1 MNTPGFN
8 ESRLPPWT
16 DRAKA
21 LLDESVHGLDA
32 ATLSRLNRARQAALA
47 QRGAPRRP
55 GWAWMPAG
63 LATACALLLAVGVW
77 QARMPHTATPT
88 ATPPSTAATQG
99 ASMNA
104 ADLDMIA
111 SDDNLEM
118 MQDLDFYAWLDAQ
131 DQDNNG

>member
-1 MNTPGFN
+1 MNTPGSN

-21 LLDESVHGLDA
+21 LLDESAQGLDGA
-32 ATLSRLNRARQAALA
+32 ALSRLNRARQAALA
-47 QRGAPRRP
+47 QRGARRRP

-77 QARMPHTATPT
+77 HARAPHTPALAVPQPVT
-88 ATPPSTAATQG
+88 AVQG
-99 ASMNA
+99 GTVNA

-111 SDDNLEM
+111 SDDSLEM